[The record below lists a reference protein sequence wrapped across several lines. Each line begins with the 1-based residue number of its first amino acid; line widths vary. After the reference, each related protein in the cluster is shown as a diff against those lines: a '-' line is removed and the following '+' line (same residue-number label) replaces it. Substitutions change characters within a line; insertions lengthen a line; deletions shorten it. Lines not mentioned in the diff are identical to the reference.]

1 MTTLPTKVEVWFC
14 LAIYVLDL
22 IILRKDLISIIM
34 QFVVQPLGF
43 FNLFVG
49 YFYDID
55 VSSCTYLTILYSSF
69 YTHLMRGAVNTTTM
83 LYMSSCMGMG
93 FLYSHKAMP
102 SYVGPLGLVV
112 FPVSSC
118 MHCHE
123 VITYK
128 QKHLCFVQSQPYTN
142 MYRQT
147 HHIYMVVIT
156 WPSSQSFY
164 VQPLIYIGL

>member
-55 VSSCTYLTILYSSF
+55 VSSCTCLTILYSSF

-112 FPVSSC
+112 FPVSTC

-123 VITYK
+123 VISK
-128 QKHLCFVQSQPYTN
+128 SICVLSSPSHNTN

>member
-1 MTTLPTKVEVWFC
+1 MFMYMPN
-14 LAIYVLDL
+14 Y
-22 IILRKDLISIIM
+22 S
-34 QFVVQPLGF
+34 
-43 FNLFVG
+43 LFVLS
-49 YFYDID
+49 YAFNAWCHI
-55 VSSCTYLTILYSSF
+55 
-69 YTHLMRGAVNTTTM
+69 NTTM

-128 QKHLCFVQSQPYTN
+128 QKHLCFV
-142 MYRQT
+142 
-147 HHIYMVVIT
+147 
-156 WPSSQSFY
+156 
-164 VQPLIYIGL
+164 